1 MKYEYHFLKWKNTQ
15 LMEFLNEHKIEYQ
28 EGANQFRVVFSIFS
42 SSPKAEF
49 YLEELRKLNIRENY
63 ITVEFTK
70 KELSEAEFLMMR
82 PKRQSIDIENEDAFQ
97 YTCQWIS
104 RFGEE
109 FAKHEEQVKE
119 VVVKKVPS
127 MKKRNAFWCESTGF
141 SVIFADKRICKL
153 AEENFLSGVEF
164 KNVFLKNGTCSDD
177 LFQMTSSNILKKED
191 IVWGY
196 GEKIEK
202 CPMCG
207 KEQYVTDHVWQLHLD
222 FSKIEKQSDMYV
234 TERIFGEGIAEPIYV
249 ISQKFYRLLVENKL
263 DKNVTFFPVVNVDI

>member
-1 MKYEYHFLKWKNTQ
+1 MKYEYHFLKWKDTQ
-15 LMEFLNEHKIEYQ
+15 LMEFLNEQKIEYQ

-49 YLEELRKLNIRENY
+49 YLEELKKMNIKENY

-70 KELSEAEFLMMR
+70 KELSEADFLMMR
-82 PKRQSIDIENEDAFQ
+82 PKRQSIDIENEDAFR
-97 YTCQWIS
+97 YTCEWTS
-104 RFGEE
+104 RLGEKV
-109 FAKHEEQVKE
+109 FQHEEQVKE
-119 VVVKKVPS
+119 AVVKKVPS

-141 SVIFADKRICKL
+141 SVIFADKRIRKL
-153 AEENFLSGVEF
+153 AEENSLSGVEF

-207 KEQYVTDHVWQLHLD
+207 KEQYVIDYVWQLHLD

-234 TERIFGEGIAEPIYV
+234 TERIFGEGFAEPIYV

-263 DKNVTFFPVVNVDI
+263 DKNITFSPVVNVDI